1 MCIFN
6 QKKYI
11 RSNMKVNLNQNQSNF
26 CSAKLLWSQC
36 FQSCL
41 DWCHHLSSTLVLFFI
56 AATGF
61 QLEMVYQSTTLSG
74 LLFQT
79 CSLFVQ
85 LIECS
90 EIL

>member
-41 DWCHHLSSTLVLFFI
+41 DWVPPPFLNP
-56 AATGF
+56 
-61 QLEMVYQSTTLSG
+61 
-74 LLFQT
+74 
-79 CSLFVQ
+79 
-85 LIECS
+85 
-90 EIL
+90 

>member
-26 CSAKLLWSQC
+26 CLNVSNLAWAG
-36 FQSCL
+36 
-41 DWCHHLSSTLVLFFI
+41 CHHLSSTLVLFFI

-61 QLEMVYQSTTLSG
+61 QLEMVYHSTTLSG